1 MKKHPTIGL
10 IGLDSSRSLA
20 FAELLGARRASG
32 VSCKADIV
40 MACTGPV
47 SRCERDAERS
57 LAHARELQTRWG
69 VTLVDHPEAVARACD
84 WLFLLSADARDRG
97 WCFDNVVDAG
107 KPKYLEKSLA
117 ESAGAARV
125 MLDRAARSGALIYS
139 ASCVRF
145 APGWANVKH
154 ALIRNDVVTAV
165 ELLGP
170 TPPHDTLPSPMWYG
184 IHLAD
189 LAIDALGV
197 GWDSIGRTVTD
208 EGETTVVSWKD
219 GRAVTLRGYRTGPTR
234 YTAIMQ
240 QGEQTTNHDLGYEP
254 RACNAGL
261 LNAIHDRLAAGK
273 QDPATSARMVEV
285 VRLVEAMADADTL
298 TCNEAV

>member
-20 FAELLGARRASG
+20 FAELLDARRASD

-40 MACTGPV
+40 MACAGPV
-47 SRCERDAERS
+47 SRCEHDAGRS
-57 LAHARELQTRWG
+57 RVHARELRTRWG
-69 VTLVDHPEAVARACD
+69 VTLVDHPEAVADACD
-84 WLFLLSADARDRG
+84 WLFLLSAAARDRD
-97 WCFDNVVDAG
+97 WCFDQVVDAG
-107 KPKYLEKSLA
+107 KPMYVEKSLA

-125 MLDRAARSGALIYS
+125 MLDRAARSGALVYS

-145 APGWANVKH
+145 APRWANVKH
-154 ALIRNDVVTAV
+154 AMKKSDVVTAV

-197 GWDSIGRTVTD
+197 GWDSIDRTVTD

-234 YTAIMQ
+234 YTATIKH
-240 QGEQTTNHDLGYEP
+240 GERTTHHDLGYDP

-261 LNAIHDRLAAGK
+261 LNTIHDCLSAGI
-273 QDPATSARMVEV
+273 QDADTSARMVEV
-285 VRLVEAMADADTL
+285 VRLVEAMTDADTL
-298 TCNEAV
+298 TCNGAV